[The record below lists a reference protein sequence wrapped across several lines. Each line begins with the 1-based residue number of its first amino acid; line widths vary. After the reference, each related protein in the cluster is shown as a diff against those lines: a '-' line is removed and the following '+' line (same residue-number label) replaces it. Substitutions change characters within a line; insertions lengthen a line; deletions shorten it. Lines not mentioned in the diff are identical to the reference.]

1 MSSPS
6 EEKTSELSFG
16 TATLLCSFMRS
27 ELDRL
32 LNAPAEVRQEQAHQL
47 SHRPPTLP
55 AQSAS
60 QHIGDPTMPD
70 PALEPEEL
78 TPEDDVHHASQAVY
92 GELESAAE
100 YLTYMTGKC
109 ATWRKSGKEKWP
121 RAQMGEQTEEW
132 PGNAGDPCVIIEQY
146 GSVLANVSVKV
157 AGGKITRLDM
167 CHIAPTPG
175 SAIASGVYPV

>member
-1 MSSPS
+1 
-6 EEKTSELSFG
+6 
-16 TATLLCSFMRS
+16 
-27 ELDRL
+27 
-32 LNAPAEVRQEQAHQL
+32 
-47 SHRPPTLP
+47 
-55 AQSAS
+55 
-60 QHIGDPTMPD
+60 MPD
-70 PALEPEEL
+70 PTPEPEEL
-78 TPEDDVHHASQAVY
+78 TPEAALRAYAAMINRRDPSRLAPYLADDFHYASQAVY

-146 GSVLANVSVKV
+146 GSVLANVYVNV